1 MMPGFVDSTVIIHLL
16 CRNTAAWQWLNL
28 QPPLG
33 VTPVVW
39 LEVIHGA
46 RGKSGQAD
54 ALALLQSFEMTYLTD
69 VDQQWSMDQLSAYR
83 LSRGVEINDC
93 LIASVRHRLQTPLY
107 THNVKHMVR
116 LLDPQLVIQPY

>member
-1 MMPGFVDSTVIIHLL
+1 MITGFVDSTVIIHLL
-16 CRNTAAWQWLNL
+16 RRNPAARLWLNL
-28 QPPLG
+28 QPRLG
-33 VTPVVW
+33 VTPIVW

-54 ALALLQSFEMTYLTD
+54 ALAVLQSFEMTYLTAT
-69 VDQQWSMDQLSAYR
+69 DQEWAMSQLGAYR

-93 LIASVRHRLQTPLY
+93 LIASVCHRLQVPLY

-116 LLDPQLVIQPY
+116 LLAPHLVIQPY